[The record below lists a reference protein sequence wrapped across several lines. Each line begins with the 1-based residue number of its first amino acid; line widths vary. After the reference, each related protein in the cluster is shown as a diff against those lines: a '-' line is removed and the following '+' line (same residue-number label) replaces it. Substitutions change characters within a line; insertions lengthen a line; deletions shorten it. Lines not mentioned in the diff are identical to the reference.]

1 MDASK
6 HQTLD
11 RYEPDTALT
20 RLIRIPVRIVV
31 LVLVLPV
38 RMVWDLLAAGWH
50 AFDRTLLRPL
60 GRGLAWLLDTLV
72 LTPLAWLFTNV
83 LTPLALAVTWLATA
97 LFIWPWIGL
106 WRYVAVPVAKYGVA
120 VPLVWLYANLLT
132 PLGHGAAWL
141 LGRVGQGVAWLV
153 ATLLVAPA
161 AGLWRHVLV
170 PAARYGVIVP
180 LVWLYGAA
188 LTPVGHGTAWVFGKV
203 WQGTA
208 WTLGL
213 LWQGTAWVL
222 GGVWKGIAATG
233 RGLGI
238 AVTWLVMTLLVAPAS
253 WLCRRVL
260 APVGRE
266 IAAASRSPGGSP
278 GTSPGRWAGASPGWL
293 PAPDRR
299 TGGLGLPHGVH
310 PARPLRP
317 GRALGP
323 GPARRRRGGPRGPR
337 SPRHRPGNRA
347 AGPPRRLAR
356 PGRRNGRDTGPG
368 NRWGCLRVLWVVQR
382 LSPARRRRPRPPCWA
397 RNSSSRGEPERH
409 PGDHPVFRGRRST
422 APAPHRGEEPLG
434 KRQPEG
440 PPPAPA
446 VQRIRLRYTKRGRL
460 RFTSHRDFQ
469 RAFER
474 ALRRSEVPMAYSAGF
489 TPHPKVSYANA
500 APTGTGS
507 EAEFLEI
514 ALTEARDPDLLREL
528 LDARCRTVSTSP
540 TRWRPAPPASPS
552 G

>member
-1 MDASK
+1 MDDSE
-6 HQTLD
+6 HQALD

-106 WRYVAVPVAKYGVA
+106 WRYVVVPVAKYGVA

-132 PLGHGAAWL
+132 PLGRGAAWL
-141 LGRVGQGVAWLV
+141 FTTLV
-153 ATLLVAPA
+153 VAPA
-161 AGLWRHVLV
+161 MGLWRYALV

-180 LVWLYGAA
+180 LVWLYGAV
-188 LTPVGHGTAWVFGKV
+188 LTPVGH
-203 WQGTA
+203 GTA

-222 GGVWKGIAATG
+222 GGVWKGLAATG

-253 WLCRRVL
+253 WLYRRVL

-266 IAAASRSPGGSP
+266 IAEAAEVAWRIAGYLSRAV
-278 GTSPGRWAGASPGWL
+278 GRGIAWLFRHLVGVPVAWAY
-293 PAPDRR
+293 R
-299 TGGLGLPHGVH
+299 TVGVPVGHFVRDGLW
-310 PARPLRP
+310 A
-317 GRALGP
+317 
-323 GPARRRRGGPRGPR
+323 PARRAGVEVG
-337 SPRHRPGNRA
+337 RA
-347 AGPPRRLAR
+347 ARGALATAR
-356 PGRRNGRDTGPG
+356 ETVR
-368 NRWGCLRVLWVVQR
+368 Q
-382 LSPARRRRPRPPCWA
+382 ARRDAWRA
-397 RNSSSRGEPERH
+397 LVG
-409 PGDHPVFRGRRST
+409 GMGGTRS
-422 APAPHRGEEPLG
+422 GEPLG
-434 KRQPEG
+434 V
-440 PPPAPA
+440 PARTLGSTTTVPSA
-446 VQRIRLRYTKRGRL
+446 AQASE
-460 RFTSHRDFQ
+460 TS
-469 RAFER
+469 
-474 ALRRSEVPMAYSAGF
+474 
-489 TPHPKVSYANA
+489 
-500 APTGTGS
+500 
-507 EAEFLEI
+507 
-514 ALTEARDPDLLREL
+514 LLGEKL
-528 LDARCRTVSTSP
+528 VKQ
-540 TRWRPAPPASPS
+540 